1 MKNKLLLVIA
11 IYIFNFSATGVW
23 AADVNF
29 GDAKVA
35 LVETRTAAWGSWLIL
50 TLNDSTGNRIM
61 KLCDTAGDKAAIA
74 LSLND
79 PAAKAVM
86 AIALTAKATGKTVTG
101 WGIDPPQGG
110 WCGIGNFAIYP

>member
-1 MKNKLLLVIA
+1 MKNKVLLLLTLYCTV
-11 IYIFNFSATGVW
+11 SGTW

-35 LVETRTAAWGSWLIL
+35 LVEIRTAAWGSWLII

-61 KLCDTAGDKAAIA
+61 KFCDTAGDKSAIA

-79 PAAKAVM
+79 PAAKSVM

-101 WGIDPPQGG
+101 WGIDPPQGS
-110 WCGIGNFAIYP
+110 WCGIGNFAVYP